1 MLNFSQLQTFVMV
14 VSEGSMTAAA
24 DKLFLTQPAVS
35 QQMKNLEDELDVEL
49 IVRGAKQIR
58 TTAQGE
64 MLYEYAKRILSLSQ
78 QAEIAIKSVGAQLK
92 GLLRIG
98 TLNSIGLHLMSPV
111 VNRLLKYNPDFKIK
125 VEYARGEEIIKQ
137 FENDELDVI
146 VLPETLMNFNKSLAQ
161 AQSEVFM
168 KEEIWLVGPGKDT
181 FYPTTL
187 GIKELKKIPYVHFS
201 HEFPDFDKKLHEA
214 AGDLPAVFESSNVG
228 TLKRVVESGLGVG
241 FLPAHS
247 VKKQIRGGRLNRIQ
261 ITDFSY
267 NLNILYISK
276 KNHASS
282 ETAEILFQALMGDQ
296 QRN

>member
-49 IVRGAKQIR
+49 IVRGAKQIK

-161 AQSEVFM
+161 AKSDIFM

-181 FYPTTL
+181 FYPTTMS
-187 GIKELKKIPYVHFS
+187 IKELKKIPYVHFS
-201 HEFPDFDKKLHEA
+201 HEFPDFDKKLNEA

-276 KNHASS
+276 KDHASS

>member
-161 AQSEVFM
+161 AHSEVFM

>member
-78 QAEIAIKSVGAQLK
+78 QAETAIKSVGAQLK

-146 VLPETLMNFNKSLAQ
+146 VLPETLINFNKSLSQ
-161 AQSEVFM
+161 AHSEVFM

-181 FYPTTL
+181 FYPATL
-187 GIKELKKIPYVHFS
+187 SIKELKKIPYVHFS
-201 HEFPDFDKKLHEA
+201 HEFPDFDKKLSEA

-228 TLKRVVESGLGVG
+228 TLKRVIESGLGVG

-267 NLNILYISK
+267 NLNILYMSK